1 MTFKAPRPPC
11 LLHECY
17 SKPAL
22 VLGVMMGSQSLWF
35 CLLEDHH
42 FLGMEKCALQRA
54 CSTLATLPQVQRAGF
69 FFFFFFLYCP
79 CQLADQGYWQ
89 LSVRA
94 LILVSHGQVLLVICY
109 LSSFVQPSSTC
120 LLISSLE
127 ISLLKLTI
135 TEDRNRSKVLCFI
148 EIPYSSISHTAI
160 FFKIKSGRSGQFK
173 V

>member
-1 MTFKAPRPPC
+1 MLLEASSC
-11 LLHECY
+11 LRSHDGQ
-17 SKPAL
+17 SKPL
-22 VLGVMMGSQSLWF
+22 VLSAGRSPFPGDGEMCSSESLLYTCHSPSGSEGW
-35 CLLEDHH
+35 
-42 FLGMEKCALQRA
+42 
-54 CSTLATLPQVQRAGF
+54 V
-69 FFFFFFLYCP
+69 FFFFLYCP